1 MASEHLSYP
10 APEPSSSTSTATPA
24 KERILKDRI
33 YVGNLHPS
41 IDEYSLL
48 QAFSK
53 FGKISKL
60 DFLFH
65 KAGPHKGKPRGYAFV
80 EYENANDAA
89 KALASAHDKPLR
101 GRSLVVTYA
110 HQAPLDQAGGLG
122 VKRKSM
128 MESGRPT
135 TLSMIKGRHK
145 DKCVFHSVV
154 DLLSTGLIYFHRTQ
168 DKIAM
173 MEAKLRQMEG
183 IEHAIPHHPSLPA
196 KPPAP
201 INSLPMKPD
210 ESSLQ
215 AVSMSDAKSMVIEI
229 PVTAKL
235 PEKPML
241 VPKQVEVKKR
251 VSLAGVKI
259 VKSQRKEG

>member
-10 APEPSSSTSTATPA
+10 ALEASSSTSTTTPA
-24 KERILKDRI
+24 KERIIKDRI

-65 KAGPHKGKPRGYAFV
+65 KAGPHKGKPRGYAFI

-101 GRSLVVTYA
+101 GRTLVVTYA
-110 HQAPLDQAGGLG
+110 HQAPLDQAGGSSG
-122 VKRKSM
+122 VGAKRKSM

-135 TLSMIKGRHK
+135 TLSMIKGRHR
-145 DKCVFHSVV
+145 DK
-154 DLLSTGLIYFHRTQ
+154 TQ

-183 IEHAIPHHPSLPA
+183 VEHTTQHHPSLPA
-196 KPPAP
+196 KPPAL
-201 INSLPMKPD
+201 INSLPTKPE
-210 ESSLQ
+210 ESVLQ
-215 AVSMSDAKSMVIEI
+215 AVPMSDAKMKVIEI

-235 PEKPML
+235 PERPKPMG
-241 VPKQVEVKKR
+241 KQVEVKKR
-251 VSLAGVKI
+251 TSLAGVKI
-259 VKSQRKEG
+259 VKPQRKDG

>member
-10 APEPSSSTSTATPA
+10 ALEASSSTSTATPA
-24 KERILKDRI
+24 KERVIKDRI
-33 YVGNLHPS
+33 YIGNLHPS
-41 IDEYSLL
+41 VDEYSLL

-53 FGKISKL
+53 FGKVSKL

-101 GRSLVVTYA
+101 GRTLVVTYA
-110 HQAPLDQAGGLG
+110 HQAPLDQAGGSSGLG

-135 TLSMIKGRHK
+135 TLSMIKGRHR
-145 DKCVFHSVV
+145 DK
-154 DLLSTGLIYFHRTQ
+154 TQ
-168 DKIAM
+168 DKITM

-183 IEHAIPHHPSLPA
+183 VEHAAQHHPSLPA
-196 KPPAP
+196 KPPVP
-201 INSLPMKPD
+201 INSLPTKPD
-210 ESSLQ
+210 ESVLQ
-215 AVSMSDAKSMVIEI
+215 AVPMSDTKVKVIEI

-235 PEKPML
+235 PEKSKPMT
-241 VPKQVEVKKR
+241 KQVEVKKR
-251 VSLAGVKI
+251 TSLAGVKI
-259 VKSQRKEG
+259 VKPQRKDG

>member
-10 APEPSSSTSTATPA
+10 APEASSSTSTATPA
-24 KERILKDRI
+24 KERIIKDRI

-41 IDEYSLL
+41 VDEYSLL

-80 EYENANDAA
+80 EYENVNDAA
-89 KALASAHDKPLR
+89 KALASAHDKPFR
-101 GRSLVVTYA
+101 GRTLVVTYA
-110 HQAPLDQAGGLG
+110 HQAPLDQAGGSSVLG

-145 DKCVFHSVV
+145 DK
-154 DLLSTGLIYFHRTQ
+154 TQ

-183 IEHAIPHHPSLPA
+183 AEHATQHHPSLPA
-196 KPPAP
+196 KPPAT
-201 INSLPMKPD
+201 INSLPTKPA

-215 AVSMSDAKSMVIEI
+215 AVPMSDTKVRVIEI

-235 PEKPML
+235 PEKPKATAK
-241 VPKQVEVKKR
+241 PVEVKKR
-251 VSLAGVKI
+251 GSLAGVKI
-259 VKSQRKEG
+259 VKPQRKEG

>member
-10 APEPSSSTSTATPA
+10 ALEASPSASTATPA
-24 KERILKDRI
+24 KERIIKDRI

-41 IDEYSLL
+41 VDEYTLL

-89 KALASAHDKPLR
+89 RALASAHDKPFR
-101 GRSLVVTYA
+101 GRTLVVTV
-110 HQAPLDQAGGLG
+110 LG

-145 DKCVFHSVV
+145 DK
-154 DLLSTGLIYFHRTQ
+154 TQ

-173 MEAKLRQMEG
+173 MEAKLRQMEAA
-183 IEHAIPHHPSLPA
+183 EHATQHHPSLPA
-196 KPPAP
+196 KPPAT
-201 INSLPMKPD
+201 INSLPTKP
-210 ESSLQ
+210 SLQ
-215 AVSMSDAKSMVIEI
+215 AVPMSDTKVRVIEI
-229 PVTAKL
+229 PATAKL
-235 PEKPML
+235 PEKPKTAAK
-241 VPKQVEVKKR
+241 PVEVKKR
-251 VSLAGVKI
+251 GSLLGVKI
-259 VKSQRKEG
+259 VKPQRKEG